1 MKELKRILFPIDL
14 SEVSPKIA
22 PWVLLT
28 AKKFQ
33 AEIHLLFVARN
44 LEHLTNVNVQVASI
58 ENFQS
63 EIIEGAETKIEK
75 FANTYFE
82 GYPVCK
88 AKVVV
93 GDAAEEIL
101 NYIGSAKI
109 DLVIIG
115 THGRKGMDRIIL
127 GSIADKV
134 IKSAPVP
141 VLSVNPNIPLEN
153 ETDKKTNKEV

>member
-44 LEHLTNVNVQVASI
+44 LEHLTSVNVQMASI

-63 EIIEGAETKIEK
+63 EIIEGAETNIEK

-82 GYPVCK
+82 GYPACK

-101 NYIGSAKI
+101 NYIKSAKI

-115 THGRKGMDRIIL
+115 THGRKGLERIL
-127 GSIADKV
+127 FGSVAERV
-134 IKSAPVP
+134 IKTSPVP
-141 VLSVNPNIPLEN
+141 VLSVNPHRISLSEM
-153 ETDKKTNKEV
+153 EKDR

>member
-101 NYIGSAKI
+101 NYIRSAKI

-115 THGRKGMDRIIL
+115 THGRKGLERIIF
-127 GSIADKV
+127 GSVAERV
-134 IKSAPVP
+134 IKMSPTP
-141 VLSVNPNIPLEN
+141 VLSVNPYRVPSFEK
-153 ETDKKTNKEV
+153 DKGLS